1 MITRLLL
8 ALLASTFG
16 VSCYYDAPP
25 YPGANYQSYG
35 SSYETRSGY
44 SDPWADGGR
53 AAFRVGYV
61 DPHPYST
68 YSGVGYH
75 QRYHH
80 GPSCPCHSCRS
91 RYHSSHRGHGGH
103 PSHRKTDSRSH
114 SKSKS
119 SSSKKKSSSSSSR
132 SKSSSSSTRSKSS
145 SSSRSRS
152 SGSSSKGDRAKE
164 WQKDKGGNPRAKR
177 R

>member
-25 YPGANYQSYG
+25 YPGATYQSYG
-35 SSYETRSGY
+35 SNYQTRSGY
-44 SDPWADGGR
+44 SDPWADGGID
-53 AAFRVGYV
+53 AFRVGYR
-61 DPHPYST
+61 DPYPYSHR
-68 YSGVGYH
+68 SAVGYH
-75 QRYHH
+75 HRYNH
-80 GPSCPCHSCRS
+80 GPSCGCSSCRN
-91 RYHSSHRGHGGH
+91 RYHHNRGHGGH

-132 SKSSSSSTRSKSS
+132 SKSSSSSRPKP
-145 SSSRSRS
+145 SSSRSS
-152 SGSSSKGDRAKE
+152 SSSKGDRAKE
-164 WQKDKGGNPRAKR
+164 WQKSKGGNPRAKR
-177 R
+177 